1 MMENPWNVGSFQDF
15 LFYNCPEC
23 IFKTKAVKLL
33 EEHAVCNHASNYTK
47 ANQDETSSDCDFTE
61 DEAEKPLWHCQYCD
75 RQFLL
80 QPSLQEHFHQK
91 HSRES
96 RFDCDMCHFKSN
108 VPLVTEQHKQGGY
121 CVNTLPENQSEEETI
136 KAITSQPL
144 HNPLEIED
152 DDHDKD
158 FVNITPACTRL
169 KKQTLKKYKRTWK
182 EFKRIAN
189 VKQDSEPTQEDFA
202 KYLTIKGEGS
212 SHNTLKVTYAH
223 LNKMYK
229 LIFKKQLS
237 DYPELNK
244 LLDSHIDADANAK
257 KTSKRFTRQQLFQF
271 LREADD
277 SNPQMLI
284 RKVAAIM
291 SFSGGI
297 SLQEC
302 RKLTM
307 DSLKPCDNGYILK
320 CENIMQRAHLH
331 YGPTKLIPRYDEDG
345 VSFARILDIY
355 FESLTVDKVKTHGA
369 SPLIYSTRSFK
380 NKGFQF
386 CDSAMGK
393 NTLIGL
399 GKDIAAFLKLE
410 EPELYT
416 GLCFVQK
423 NSKM

>member
-1 MMENPWNVGSFQDF
+1 MFTNSLIHQLFFSFIIPQGDDDGVCYASIMKTFLYTLEEDELDMHPDVPLFRQGRSKTASSPSTFMKQPVGKNYLINVGKDVASF
-15 LFYNCPEC
+15 L
-23 IFKTKAVKLL
+23 K
-33 EEHAVCNHASNYTK
+33 
-47 ANQDETSSDCDFTE
+47 
-61 DEAEKPLWHCQYCD
+61 
-75 RQFLL
+75 
-80 QPSLQEHFHQK
+80 
-91 HSRES
+91 
-96 RFDCDMCHFKSN
+96 
-108 VPLVTEQHKQGGY
+108 
-121 CVNTLPENQSEEETI
+121 LPEHSEYSTKSFLVEEVAPVSSMASMTYDYETHDKAGI
-136 KAITSQPL
+136 KQEPMEPIETMEATTSQPL
-144 HNPLEIED
+144 NNPLDED
-152 DDHDKD
+152 DDMDLG
-158 FVNITPACTRL
+158 NITSACTGVNE
-169 KKQTLKKYKRTWK
+169 QTLRKYKRTWI

-189 VKQDSEPTQEDFA
+189 VKKDTEPTKEDFA
-202 KYLTIKGEGS
+202 TYLTIKGEGN
-212 SHNTLKVTYAH
+212 SHGTLVTIYSH

-271 LREADD
+271 LRDADD

-399 GKDIAAFLKLE
+399 GKDIAAFLKLD